1 MFWKIHFQFFLV
13 FFLLTFLCC
22 SSQETG
28 NNGSKNK
35 NLQNLKPVF
44 AGQFYPS
51 DKAKLE
57 NNLTGMFA
65 SAEHKKIGTSV
76 LAIIVPHAGYVFSGT
91 IAASAYNQTNEQKI
105 YENVFIITASH
116 HEYFKGASIY
126 SVGNCETPLG
136 EVPVNLALAKE
147 LIDKHEIFSYVP
159 EAHYS
164 EHSLEVQLPFIQHKF
179 KKGYKIIP
187 IVIGSQSK
195 EDCNILA
202 SALLPYFN
210 DKNLFIISSDF
221 SHYPDYDDAV
231 ALDKQTAKAIL
242 ANNTEQF
249 TKLIFES
256 GNKTVPGL
264 ATRACGWSAIL
275 TLMYLTKSQAD
286 YKYTLIDYANSG
298 ESIYGDKDRVVGYN
312 AITVEMNHIKKS
324 ENSFSL
330 EANDK
335 KVLLELARTT
345 IETYTS
351 SNEVMELN
359 PANYSKTLKT
369 DCGAFVTLNKNHQ
382 LRGCIG
388 RFDASEPLYLIVQ
401 QMAIAAATQD
411 SRFLPVNKGEL
422 KDLEIE
428 ISVLS
433 PMRKINSV
441 DEIILGKHGIYIVK
455 GSRNGTFLPQVAT
468 ETGWTLEEFLGH
480 CSRDKAGLGW
490 DGWKEADIYV
500 YEAIVF
506 SESELK

>member
-1 MFWKIHFQFFLV
+1 
-13 FFLLTFLCC
+13 
-22 SSQETG
+22 
-28 NNGSKNK
+28 
-35 NLQNLKPVF
+35 
-44 AGQFYPS
+44 
-51 DKAKLE
+51 
-57 NNLTGMFA
+57 
-65 SAEHKKIGTSV
+65 
-76 LAIIVPHAGYVFSGT
+76 
-91 IAASAYNQTNEQKI
+91 
-105 YENVFIITASH
+105 
-116 HEYFKGASIY
+116 
-126 SVGNCETPLG
+126 
-136 EVPVNLALAKE
+136 
-147 LIDKHEIFSYVP
+147 
-159 EAHYS
+159 
-164 EHSLEVQLPFIQHKF
+164 
-179 KKGYKIIP
+179 
-187 IVIGSQSK
+187 
-195 EDCNILA
+195 
-202 SALLPYFN
+202 
-210 DKNLFIISSDF
+210 
-221 SHYPDYDDAV
+221 
-231 ALDKQTAKAIL
+231 
-242 ANNTEQF
+242 
-249 TKLIFES
+249 
-256 GNKTVPGL
+256 
-264 ATRACGWSAIL
+264 
-275 TLMYLTKSQAD
+275 
-286 YKYTLIDYANSG
+286 
-298 ESIYGDKDRVVGYN
+298 
-312 AITVEMNHIKKS
+312 MNHIKKS

-345 IETYTS
+345 IETYTTS
-351 SNEVMELN
+351 KEVIELN